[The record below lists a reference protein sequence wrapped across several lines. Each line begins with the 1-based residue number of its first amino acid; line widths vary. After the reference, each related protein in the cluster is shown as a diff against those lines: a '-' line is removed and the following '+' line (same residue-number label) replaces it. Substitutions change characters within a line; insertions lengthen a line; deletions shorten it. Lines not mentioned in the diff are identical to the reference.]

1 MEAIVTASSILL
13 GREVAVQTISNT
25 SSSIISSV
33 TKITENLND
42 EYIKIFEE
50 LDINFKLNMIT
61 DFLNTI
67 KDIEK
72 VSSTSHICI
81 NYINTSL
88 KEIDQTMSEIN
99 NMISEGSNSWFGNTI
114 ASQTSSKHLN
124 KLKLKVK
131 IMDARF
137 DMLIKLQERHF

>member
-25 SSSIISSV
+25 SSSIISRV

-72 VSSTSHICI
+72 VSSTHICI

-88 KEIDQTMSEIN
+88 KEIDETISEIN
-99 NMISEGSNSWFGNTI
+99 TMISNRNSSWFG
-114 ASQTSSKHLN
+114 SSLTTQSSNKQFN

-137 DMLIKLQERHF
+137 NMLIKLQERHF